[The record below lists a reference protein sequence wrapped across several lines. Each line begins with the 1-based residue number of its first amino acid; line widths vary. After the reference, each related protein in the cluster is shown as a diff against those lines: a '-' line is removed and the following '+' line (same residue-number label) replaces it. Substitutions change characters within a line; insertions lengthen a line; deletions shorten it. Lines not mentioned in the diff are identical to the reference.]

1 MKNMADIKDL
11 DYVVKQLAEEFGVSE
26 DSRPVEASQMLKMIA
41 RSQELYKEK
50 AEFDKNNK

>member
-1 MKNMADIKDL
+1 MADIKDS

-26 DSRPVEASQMLKMIA
+26 DSQPVEASQMLKMIA
-41 RSQELYKEK
+41 RSQDLYKEK

>member
-1 MKNMADIKDL
+1 MADIKDIN
-11 DYVVKQLAEEFGVSE
+11 YVVKQLAEEFSVSDE
-26 DSRPVEASQMLKMIA
+26 SQPVTSSQMINMFA

>member
-26 DSRPVEASQMLKMIA
+26 DSRPVEASQVLKMIA

>member
-1 MKNMADIKDL
+1 MADIKDL
-11 DYVVKQLAEEFGVSE
+11 DYAVKQLAEEFGVSE
-26 DSRPVEASQMLKMIA
+26 DSQPVEASQVLKMIA

>member
-1 MKNMADIKDL
+1 MADIKDP
-11 DYVVKQLAEEFGVSE
+11 DYVVKQLAEEFGIQQGESQ
-26 DSRPVEASQMLKMIA
+26 PVDQLQILNMIA

>member
-1 MKNMADIKDL
+1 MADIKDV
-11 DYVVKQLAEEFGVSE
+11 DYVVKQLAEEFGVSGE
-26 DSRPVEASQMLKMIA
+26 PKPADSTQMIKMIA

>member
-1 MKNMADIKDL
+1 MADIKDP

-26 DSRPVEASQMLKMIA
+26 DSQPVEASQMLKMIA

-50 AEFDKNNK
+50 AEFDKITSNLF